1 MKKGFAVL
9 QMSLVLVVMLCSS
22 PTYAAHP
29 LITDDRGTQGKG
41 RFQVEL
47 NGEYASDRE
56 TPAPGIEKVERTVEV
71 GTTLSYGVTDAID
84 AVIGVPYVR
93 FEANESDLTAPTFSH
108 TSEKGLSDIS
118 LEMKWRFWEREG
130 RGLAV
135 KPGISVPTGNDQRG
149 LGTGKYGY
157 SLFLIGTQE
166 AGAWAFHANFGY
178 IHHANRADER
188 ESLCHLSLASEY
200 SMSRHLRIVVNLGQ
214 ERNPDKNDST
224 RMVFALAGLIYGI
237 SEDLDIDL
245 GIKTGLTDPE
255 TDHTVLAGL
264 AFRF

>member
-1 MKKGFAVL
+1 MQKGFAVL
-9 QMSLVLVVMLCSS
+9 QMFLAFVVMFCSS
-22 PTYAAHP
+22 PAYAAHP
-29 LITDDRGTQGKG
+29 LITDDMGTQGTGK
-41 RFQVEL
+41 FQVEL
-47 NGEYASDRE
+47 NGEYSSDRE
-56 TPAPGIEKVERTVEV
+56 TPSSGIENVERAVEV

-93 FEANESDLTAPTFSH
+93 FETNQSDLNASTFSH
-108 TSEKGLSDIS
+108 AGEKGLSDIS

-149 LGTGKYGY
+149 LGAGKYGY

-166 AGAWAFHANFGY
+166 AGDWAFHANFGY
-178 IHHANRADER
+178 IHHANRANER

-200 SMSRHLRIVVNLGQ
+200 AMSKHLRVVLNVGQ

-224 RMVFALAGLIYGI
+224 RPVFALAGLIYGI
-237 SEDLDIDL
+237 SDDLDLDL

-255 TDHTVLAGL
+255 TDQAVLAGL
-264 AFRF
+264 AFKF